1 MVDHSLINNMNKIN
15 ILVLA
20 NHPEILGTIIRL
32 INKNELWNG
41 IGVVSP
47 EEAVAAFKITQFDL
61 VLLGVGVDD
70 DTEQQL
76 LQTFK
81 SLNSGVICIRHFGG
95 GSGLLY
101 SEIEHALSGRK
112 L

>member
-1 MVDHSLINNMNKIN
+1 MNKIN

-41 IGVVSP
+41 TGVVSQ
-47 EEAVAAFKITQFDL
+47 EEAEAAFELNQFDL

-70 DTEQQL
+70 KMEQQL

-81 SLNSGVICIRHFGG
+81 SLNPGVICIRHFGG

>member
-1 MVDHSLINNMNKIN
+1 MNKIN

-20 NHPEILGTIIRL
+20 NHPEILGTILRL

-41 IGVVSP
+41 IGAKSP
-47 EEAVAAFKITQFDL
+47 EEAIAAFKLNQFDL

-70 DTEQQL
+70 ETEQQL

-81 SLNSGVICIRHFGG
+81 SLNSNVICIRHFGG
-95 GSGLLY
+95 GSGLLH
-101 SEIEHALSGRK
+101 SEIAHALAGK
-112 L
+112 GL